1 MLVAAGAVE
10 AAGVEEVVEDAAAAV
25 AVAADEVAEVA
36 EEAEV
41 EGVAAP
47 LRAILLIKARRLLD
61 RGKRP
66 EVAAGEMAE
75 RGRWRGVA
83 FPASGLSW

>member
-1 MLVAAGAVE
+1 MLVVAEAAE
-10 AAGVEEVVEDAAAAV
+10 AAGVEEGVEEDAAAA
-25 AVAADEVAEVA
+25 AAEEVVEVA